1 MPRNRDIQDG
11 AVIPLVIH
19 GHILWSPH
27 APEDPDRPG
36 QFPLIGQVHYQHL
49 QLAHLPGPRRPPTCP
64 VIDAE
69 TCWRMSQ

>member
-1 MPRNRDIQDG
+1 
-11 AVIPLVIH
+11 VIH

-69 TCWRMSQ
+69 TCWRMSR